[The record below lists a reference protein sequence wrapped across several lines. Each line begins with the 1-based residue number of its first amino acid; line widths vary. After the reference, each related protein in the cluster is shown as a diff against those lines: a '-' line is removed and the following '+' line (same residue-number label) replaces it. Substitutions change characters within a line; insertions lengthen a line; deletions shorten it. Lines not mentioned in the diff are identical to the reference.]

1 MLVIAIGAILFMVFY
16 APYGFFSERA
26 KLRTSVSRVEQ
37 VWSLARMEA
46 MNGVVFSGSKN
57 ANIFL
62 RFDVGSNSLP
72 LYTVKWWNIPSF
84 DTIPSQGTIIQKKRF
99 ETLEWKNI
107 IKAIRTYDA
116 SGNESSVWSIGY
128 FLEAQTASGKFVN
141 SGWILEPNVKKVILT
156 IGKPDGNVLQ
166 KDIQLISLHN

>member
-1 MLVIAIGAILFMVFY
+1 MQFLRSLSSSKQGFTLAEMMLVIAIGAILFMVFY

-72 LYTVKWWNIPSF
+72 LYTVK
-84 DTIPSQGTIIQKKRF
+84 
-99 ETLEWKNI
+99 
-107 IKAIRTYDA
+107 
-116 SGNESSVWSIGY
+116 
-128 FLEAQTASGKFVN
+128 
-141 SGWILEPNVKKVILT
+141 
-156 IGKPDGNVLQ
+156 
-166 KDIQLISLHN
+166 